1 MGNKEEI
8 LNKLKLA
15 SQAYYNNEE
24 SILSDEE
31 YDKLVLY
38 AKDKGW
44 LEQDKE
50 LNDGAEI
57 NINTEDII
65 KHKVPMLSLAK
76 ANSLSDI
83 ENYFNYMLKNTT
95 GKNIY
100 FIEPKLDGLAASIV
114 YNKDTKEIEL
124 IKSRGTGEYGENLSY
139 LISTNDLEIEN
150 LLLKLPENS
159 NMTELRGELYCPK
172 SALQYN
178 NQNRG
183 IPFKNERIA
192 AAGIVK
198 KAKLGLGYKAK
209 LRFTPYFA
217 FNENQEVELPQ
228 EFNSSITLFPKQ
240 KGAKTLEELNNMISL
255 GKIWKDEIDAPTDGI
270 VIKSNVIY
278 NDFSSTNHHP
288 KQFIAYKY
296 PGESKMSKIIK
307 VNWQMGKTGKYTPV
321 ANIEPVVIDGV
332 EINNV
337 TLNNIEWLN
346 EREIKIGSIVEVIRA
361 NDVIPKIL
369 KVISN
374 GDDTEEITP
383 PEKCYYCNQNL
394 VNIICENDDCEFKQQ
409 QQIINAVG
417 KGLLDIEGL
426 NSSLITALKIN
437 SLKDLFD
444 VELESLSN
452 SKYESG
458 VSLGEKR
465 AKEIYD
471 KIQNSKNNTYDYV
484 WLSIFNIPSVGKTTA
499 KLLLKEL
506 GSIDNI
512 LNSDITTLSNIK
524 GVGFITAQKIVESQ
538 DKCKLLW
545 DYLLKEVNITPL
557 VEVKNSNSTTFAV
570 TGSVPET
577 FKNRNEFVKY
587 MEDKGY
593 TYHSSIKKDTN
604 ILITDNPN
612 SNSSKIVK
620 ARKLGLE
627 IKSFENF

>member
-1 MGNKEEI
+1 MVNKEEI

-15 SQAYYNNEE
+15 SKAYYNNEE
-24 SILSDEE
+24 SIISDEE

-38 AKDKGW
+38 AKEKGW

-57 NINTEDII
+57 NINNEDII
-65 KHKVPMLSLAK
+65 KHKAPMLSLAK
-76 ANSLSDI
+76 ANSLNDI
-83 ENYFNYMLKNTT
+83 EAYFNYMLKNTT
-95 GKNIY
+95 GENVY

-114 YNKDTKEIEL
+114 YNEKTQEIEL

-139 LISTNDLEIEN
+139 LISSDDLEIEN
-150 LLLKLPENS
+150 LILKLPEDS
-159 NMTELRGELYCPK
+159 NITELRGELYCSK
-172 SALQYN
+172 SALEYN
-178 NQNRG
+178 NNSRG

-217 FNENQEVELPQ
+217 FNEDKEVKLPQ
-228 EFNSSITLFPKQ
+228 EFNSSITLFPTQ
-240 KGAKTLEELNNMISL
+240 KGAKTLEELNTMVSL

-270 VIKSNVIY
+270 VIKSNIIY

-296 PGESKMSKIIK
+296 PGESKISKIIK

-332 EINNV
+332 EISNV
-337 TLNNIEWLN
+337 TLNNLDWVN
-346 EREIKIGSIVEVIRA
+346 ERNIKIGSIVEIVRA

-374 GDDTEEITP
+374 GDDIEDIIP
-383 PEKCYYCNQNL
+383 PEQCYYCHQNL
-394 VNIICENDDCEFKQQ
+394 TDNICENENCEYKQQ
-409 QQIINAVG
+409 QQIINATG

-426 NSSLITALKIN
+426 NSSLITSLKIN
-437 SLKDLFD
+437 TLKDLFNID
-444 VELESLSN
+444 LESLSN

-471 KIQNSKNNTYDYV
+471 KIQNAKKNTYDYV
-484 WLSIFNIPSVGKTTA
+484 WLSVFNIPSVGKTTA

-512 LNSDITTLSNIK
+512 LNSDIDTLSEIK
-524 GVGFITAQKIVESQ
+524 GVGFITSQKIIESQ
-538 DKCKLLW
+538 NKCKSLW
-545 DYLLKEVNITPL
+545 NYLLKEVAITPL
-557 VEVKNSNSTTFAV
+557 EEINFSNSITFAV
-570 TGSVPET
+570 TGSVPDT

-593 TYHSSIKKDTN
+593 TFHSSIKKDTN
-604 ILITDNPN
+604 ILITDNPD
-612 SNSSKIVK
+612 SNSSKIIK
-620 ARKLGLE
+620 ARKLGLD